1 MKVLNLQLSGIIFLV
16 NVFALFFS
24 HQGSAQSNLNYYSLI
39 SSWDSLYVTNP
50 GLKQEEDGGYT
61 QYIRWK
67 EFWKNR
73 VYCDDVAKSGSFKI
87 ALEARDRFIKK
98 KKSSGIDLF
107 APNWRTLGPKNLS
120 TQNLGLVSAVYVDTV
135 IDKTMR
141 TIYIGTN
148 SSGVW
153 KTTDGG
159 VSWNN
164 ITDDAGFILNGI
176 TDIVGDLSRPDVI
189 YFSTG
194 GNIMGRDFSYGTG
207 IYRTNDGGQ
216 SWENIF
222 PVEPRQCLS
231 TYRLL
236 IDPTNSQRI
245 YALIGTSLY
254 RTDDGGSGGIQSWK
268 KLFTVPR
275 DATYNNA
282 EYRYLR
288 DIEMK
293 PNDHSI
299 LYIASDYCF
308 YSNRNNAGVWK
319 VTNANSLDSNLI
331 QISRIDSILPNNG
344 NTLHTQ
350 RFEIAVTAAHPDLLY
365 VSCNDLINNRI
376 DSTRLKLWSF
386 ENNNWVK
393 KIDLFFP
400 FNSTGNC
407 SGIGYFKFELL
418 ISPVNPN
425 KIYFGGNT
433 FDRFENWNHVCHTQY
448 ETSSLNY
455 HPDTRDAKIFRA
467 GNNDIIFAGNDGGIS
482 KSSDG
487 INSWTSLNG
496 EGLVITQIWGIGLAD
511 SIKEITACGIMDNG
525 FEKLKNE
532 DWTHS
537 GGCGDLGDVQL
548 DYHSPA
554 IIYGP
559 SFGTGTTYTMK
570 SRDEGDHWST
580 TIDSTVHEKSILNKP
595 IIIHPA
601 KKDTIFEAFHSI
613 YKSNDQ
619 LKNSFYMLVDPAP
632 VQDNCKKPVSAMYIP
647 PHNLNMIYIAY
658 EGPIYSWECQNQKF
672 LKYISGNLTD
682 LTSNINSIHIG
693 SFTVLQC
700 YGITGISGNPKNEN
714 ELWVSL
720 GGFNQSGQY
729 RVLHSQDGGEQW
741 QDWSDNLPEFPINC
755 IKYGKETL
763 DGVLVGTDV
772 GIFFR
777 GRTDSIWQ
785 SLNQGL
791 PSSIITDIEFNEAG
805 TKMKIATF
813 GRGVWEADLS
823 CNFDNEPLVI
833 TTDQTWTNDVTMDRS
848 ILLSDSS
855 TLTIKSTVK
864 FPPMARIMIR
874 PGSKLIVDGGTLTNA
889 CFSMWQ
895 GVQVWG
901 HANMVQ
907 GLPLQGCAIF
917 KNRAILE
924 NARIGVAAC
933 RTDENGEIDWRSTG
947 GIIIGDSSIF
957 RNNFEAVKFVSYSR
971 VNSSRFNNMIFE
983 TTREFIDGVSNPRD
997 FVSLFDVRGV
1007 MFKGCTFRNTKN
1019 ETPTIPNPRS
1029 GNGIYS
1035 INASYQVDQFEY
1047 CKGSISPCPK
1057 PLRNPSTFSGL
1068 RYGILAVNADPS
1080 FWINVKR
1087 TRFEGNYR
1095 GIYLGAVDFA
1105 TITQDTLMVPGLVL
1119 ALDTCYGLYLDHCT
1133 AYKVQENRFVSTFL
1147 GGGGVPNSLGIIVN
1161 NSGADPN
1168 EIYNN
1173 CFRHISY
1180 GIIAE
1185 NLNRNTSDT
1194 TGLCIKCNDFDTTSY
1209 DIIINQDG
1217 NNPNW
1222 GIARNQGWKLLQTE
1236 PAGNRFSNNHNALVP
1251 YSDINNQASLIHYFH
1266 HALHQFWRVRPDFS
1280 DVNAVVKIPTIH
1292 EYNKPAVCPSR
1303 ITTGGG
1309 GISRDDLLRQLSLEQ
1324 QAIDTLSETLKLL
1337 TDGGSTENLNS
1348 AIANSSSSEALELR
1362 QELLSNSPYLSDTV
1376 MQSAIQKENV
1386 LPNEMIRDVLV
1397 ANPQSA
1403 KSDVVMNQL
1412 NNRVVSIPD
1421 SLMAEIQEGAETLS
1435 LKDSLGAALY
1445 NHQLSKS
1452 GIFNDLVR
1460 YYHHDTINPSASFD
1474 SLISLLRND
1483 GSMSARYQ
1491 LAFEYLKNND
1501 TSKVQTTLANIP
1513 LAFNLDNT
1521 QQNIY
1526 QAYLS
1531 YFGVMNSLKSEGKT
1545 IFEMNPQQTAT
1556 IHGLMANGSGQAQ
1569 ALSRNILIANNL
1581 ITYAEPILLPDN
1593 TKSSKQRIHYP
1604 KTGKINNESFIKIF
1618 PNPAKQYVIL
1628 EYNLQDK
1635 LQSGQSAIISIAT
1648 LGGKHIETL
1657 QLGKQQ
1663 DQILLNTSTYS
1674 SGTYICTLLLSG
1686 KHLDTQKFI
1695 IIQ

>member
-400 FNSTGNC
+400 FNSTDNC

-1147 GGGGVPNSLGIIVN
+1147 GGGRVPNSLGIIVN

-1173 CFRHISY
+1173 CFTDIAY
-1180 GIIAE
+1180 GINSQDI
-1185 NLNRNTSDT
+1185 NRSSSGM
-1194 TGLCIKCNDFDTTSY
+1194 TGLVLKCNDFINTKY
-1209 DIIINQDG
+1209 DNLVSIS
-1217 NNPNW
+1217 NPNHVNDW
-1222 GIARNQGWKLLQTE
+1222 GIALYQGDSLTQTG
-1236 PAGNRFSNNHNALVP
+1236 PAGNTFSLQHTNTQIP
-1251 YSDINNQASLIHYFH
+1251 TDINNTGARFKYYH
-1266 HALHQFWRVRPDFS
+1266 HIQPLNAPYKVRPDCYFN
-1280 DVNAVVKIPTIH
+1280 VTVRPTVW
-1292 EYNKPAVCPSR
+1292 NFDSTRCCPSKLIGSGINTTDLKDE
-1303 ITTGGG
+1303 ITKESDTIINKELQLNALIDGGN
-1309 GISRDDLLRQLSLEQ
+1309 
-1324 QAIDTLSETLKLL
+1324 SETLNSEILS
-1337 TDGGSTENLNS
+1337 STPPES
-1348 AIANSSSSEALELR
+1348 LELR
-1362 QELLSNSPYLSDTV
+1362 DQLINKSPYLSDTA
-1376 MQSAIQKENV
+1376 MQSAISKEDV
-1386 LPNEMIRDVLV
+1386 LPNEIIRDVLV

-1403 KSDVVMNQL
+1403 TSDKVLAEM
-1412 NNRVVSIPD
+1412 NNRYIPMPD
-1421 SLMAEIQEGAETLS
+1421 SMMAEILAGEDIVSAKEAMESGLASHKAKRAQ
-1435 LKDSLGAALY
+1435 AL
-1445 NHQLSKS
+1445 
-1452 GIFNDLVR
+1452 FDLINF
-1460 YYHHDTINPSASFD
+1460 YQNDTINPSSHD
-1474 SLISLLRND
+1474 SLIALLQNQPDLPLKYR
-1483 GSMSARYQ
+1483 
-1491 LAFEYLKNND
+1491 LAFEYLSTGD
-1501 TSKVQTTLANIP
+1501 TSSLNNTLVAIP
-1513 LAFNLDNT
+1513 LSLNLD
-1521 QQNIY
+1521 QQEIDVHNDYLTYFSVMKNLERNNRNILTMDS
-1526 QAYLS
+1526 A
-1531 YFGVMNSLKSEGKT
+1531 SLAL
-1545 IFEMNPQQTAT
+1545 IQN
-1556 IHGLMANGSGQAQ
+1556 LYANDHEPVRSIV
-1569 ALSRNILIANNL
+1569 RNILIARGELN
-1581 ITYAEPILLPDN
+1581 YHEPILLPDDL
-1593 TKSSKQRIHYP
+1593 KSSKEKKRYLTS
-1604 KTGKINNESFIKIF
+1604 KFTDKSYLKVF
-1618 PNPAKQYVIL
+1618 PNPAKQYVIV
-1628 EYNLQDK
+1628 EYNLKEKFSNKHEVLLILTNIKGSPVLVKK
-1635 LQSGQSAIISIAT
+1635 LI
-1648 LGGKHIETL
+1648 KR
-1657 QLGKQQ
+1657 Q
-1663 DQILLNTSTYS
+1663 DQELINTSGFI
-1674 SGTYICTLLLSG
+1674 SGTYICSLMVNGKTLDNKKLVVLE
-1686 KHLDTQKFI
+1686 
-1695 IIQ
+1695 